1 MVCYGRSNYLH
12 RVLAVVICLLPP
24 SILAQEEGNQKK
36 DGLLGWTVTPGV
48 GVRILDLRVKRGSD
62 GATGTITNDGS
73 FTGPMYAALNVESPT
88 LLLNEKIGITVRGY
102 ATSFSLGNQRVKST
116 NTTSTDSGEDIKDL
130 GTSVKGQYSYVMPTI
145 FYRSVDRTGDSRF
158 GVGYG
163 YWKTWFSGD
172 IILAG
177 DNAATAAMPK
187 TSISGSTD
195 GKYGVLLFWQARWP
209 KGLFEIAINNVRFSA
224 DNYKYEMQEINMLIG
239 YHFEF

>member
-1 MVCYGRSNYLH
+1 MARDQRSHYPH
-12 RVLAVVICLLPP
+12 RMLAVAICLL
-24 SILAQEEGNQKK
+24 SLSVLAEEESSQKK
-36 DGLLGWTVTPGV
+36 DSLLGWTITPGV
-48 GVRILDLRVKRGSD
+48 GVRVLDLHVKRGSD

-88 LLLNEKIGITVRGY
+88 LLLNEKVGVTVRGY

-116 NTTSTDSGEDIKDL
+116 SAQGGEDIKDL
-130 GTSVKGQYSYVMPTI
+130 GTSVTGYYSYVMPTI

-172 IILAG
+172 IILAQ
-177 DNAATAAMPK
+177 DNAATATMAK

-195 GKYGVLLFWQARWP
+195 GKSGVLLFWQGRWP
-209 KGLFEIAINNVRFSA
+209 RGLFEIAINNVRFA
-224 DNYKYEMQEINMLIG
+224 TNNYKYEMHEINMLIG